1 MAEHV
6 LDRSTVVT
14 RWNNAYPPRLEIDP
28 GDTLTLQMRD
38 STDGQVQPGMPPA
51 AYAQIDV
58 LRVHALT
65 GPVAVK
71 GAEPGDALRIE
82 VLDYQHEGWAFT
94 GVIPKLGL
102 LPEDFPEHFL
112 FHWDLEETVTRSMPG
127 TCIDLHP
134 FCGIIGVQR
143 ADVGEFRTRPPGA
156 FGGNMDVRHLTAG
169 STLYLPVA
177 TVGAGL
183 CAGDAH
189 AAQGDGEVCING
201 LEAPMTVTLRVHLE
215 KGAGVNLGGPLIL
228 SAPGPLVSRRYESA
242 PYRIFVESAQD
253 SREACR
259 SAVRRAIDWL
269 TGRLSITPEQAY
281 VLCSAVLDLRISQLV
296 NVPMTTVSAY
306 FPEAV
311 FEG

>member
-1 MAEHV
+1 MAEHT

-14 RWNNAYPPRLEIDP
+14 RWNNAYAPRLTIAS

-38 STDGQVQPGMPPA
+38 STDGQVQPGMTPEQ
-51 AYAQIDV
+51 YAQIDV

-65 GPVAVK
+65 GPVAIA

-82 VLDYQHEGWAFT
+82 VLEYRHEGWAFT
-94 GVIPKLGL
+94 GVIPGLGL

-112 FHWDLEETVTRSMPG
+112 FHWELEEAVTRSMPG

-143 ADVGEFRTRPPGA
+143 AQAGEFRTRPPGS

-177 TVGAGL
+177 TSGAGL

-201 LEAPMTVTLRVHLE
+201 LEAPMTVVLRVHLE
-215 KGAGVNLGGPLIL
+215 KGAGASLTGPLLL

-242 PYRIFVESAQD
+242 PYRIFVESAED
-253 SREACR
+253 PREACR
-259 SAVRRAIDWL
+259 SVVRRAIEWL
-269 TGRLSITPEQAY
+269 TGRLHLTPEQAY

-296 NVPMTTVSAY
+296 NAPVTTVSGY
-306 FPEAV
+306 FPEAIV
-311 FEG
+311 EG